1 MRRKLELLK
10 LQIKSAFL
18 SIPKIILGTIVTAV
32 LVIAISTCI
41 GIATAQDSDMRMK
54 VAVVYPDYDETE
66 NSDSADDN
74 KEFRYIKM
82 AFNYVSEIDT
92 IKNVCT
98 FEYTD
103 RQQAID
109 GLRNN
114 YYVMAII
121 VPENMISDI
130 MSGENTPVEVVC
142 QSEGVNNTSMI
153 FREMVRA
160 GGSDLATAEAGI
172 YTFDDLFNGVLKNY
186 RGLRGTH
193 ENKLNDIYLSYAL
206 NRSIYFKTRDISVK
220 EGLSTVQF
228 YVCTAIVMLLLLST
242 ITCAGNMKGESR
254 SLAKSLKGAGIS
266 AFDTGIARTTGV
278 GIVYIMIFEVLFI
291 IINVMRL
298 GVPAISGVLAVSTVG
313 EFIASILGI
322 VVLVYAA
329 VSFINCIFS
338 VVDDTVYSVITVCIL
353 GMACMYASGCI
364 VSSAFLAPGVR
375 VIGMYLP
382 TNGLFTLAC
391 QIIKGTVDISTI
403 MTNVMWIIIFQA
415 AGALAVK
422 IRRDR

>member
-1 MRRKLELLK
+1 
-10 LQIKSAFL
+10 
-18 SIPKIILGTIVTAV
+18 
-32 LVIAISTCI
+32 
-41 GIATAQDSDMRMK
+41 MRMK
-54 VAVVYPDYDETE
+54 VAVVYPDYDDTE
-66 NSDSADDN
+66 NSDSADNN

-130 MSGENTPVEVVC
+130 MSGENTPVE
-142 QSEGVNNTSMI
+142 
-153 FREMVRA
+153 EMVRA

-193 ENKLNDIYLSYAL
+193 ENELNDIYLSYAL

-228 YVCTAIVMLLLLST
+228 YVCTAIVMLLLQELP
-242 ITCAGNMKGESR
+242 E
-254 SLAKSLKGAGIS
+254 LAL
-266 AFDTGIARTTGV
+266 
-278 GIVYIMIFEVLFI
+278 
-291 IINVMRL
+291 
-298 GVPAISGVLAVSTVG
+298 
-313 EFIASILGI
+313 
-322 VVLVYAA
+322 
-329 VSFINCIFS
+329 CI
-338 VVDDTVYSVITVCIL
+338 
-353 GMACMYASGCI
+353 
-364 VSSAFLAPGVR
+364 
-375 VIGMYLP
+375 
-382 TNGLFTLAC
+382 
-391 QIIKGTVDISTI
+391 
-403 MTNVMWIIIFQA
+403 
-415 AGALAVK
+415 
-422 IRRDR
+422 

>member
-54 VAVVYPDYDETE
+54 VAVVYPDYDDTE
-66 NSDSADDN
+66 NSDSADNN

-130 MSGENTPVEVVC
+130 MSGENT
-142 QSEGVNNTSMI
+142 
-153 FREMVRA
+153 
-160 GGSDLATAEAGI
+160 
-172 YTFDDLFNGVLKNY
+172 DDLFNGVLKNY

-193 ENKLNDIYLSYAL
+193 ENELNDIYLSYAL

>member
-54 VAVVYPDYDETE
+54 VAVVYPDYDDTE
-66 NSDSADDN
+66 NSDSADNN

-193 ENKLNDIYLSYAL
+193 ENELNDIYLSYAL

-228 YVCTAIVMLLLLST
+228 LCMHSNCDA
-242 ITCAGNMKGESR
+242 
-254 SLAKSLKGAGIS
+254 
-266 AFDTGIARTTGV
+266 AFT
-278 GIVYIMIFEVLFI
+278 
-291 IINVMRL
+291 
-298 GVPAISGVLAVSTVG
+298 
-313 EFIASILGI
+313 
-322 VVLVYAA
+322 
-329 VSFINCIFS
+329 
-338 VVDDTVYSVITVCIL
+338 
-353 GMACMYASGCI
+353 
-364 VSSAFLAPGVR
+364 
-375 VIGMYLP
+375 
-382 TNGLFTLAC
+382 
-391 QIIKGTVDISTI
+391 
-403 MTNVMWIIIFQA
+403 
-415 AGALAVK
+415 
-422 IRRDR
+422 

>member
-54 VAVVYPDYDETE
+54 VAVVYPDYDDTE
-66 NSDSADDN
+66 NSDSADNN

-160 GGSDLATAEAGI
+160 GRLLTLQLQRRGYIHLTICSMVCLRITGGCVVHMRISLMTYIFRMHLTEAYTLRQGI
-172 YTFDDLFNGVLKNY
+172 YRLK
-186 RGLRGTH
+186 
-193 ENKLNDIYLSYAL
+193 KA
-206 NRSIYFKTRDISVK
+206 
-220 EGLSTVQF
+220 
-228 YVCTAIVMLLLLST
+228 
-242 ITCAGNMKGESR
+242 
-254 SLAKSLKGAGIS
+254 
-266 AFDTGIARTTGV
+266 
-278 GIVYIMIFEVLFI
+278 
-291 IINVMRL
+291 
-298 GVPAISGVLAVSTVG
+298 
-313 EFIASILGI
+313 
-322 VVLVYAA
+322 
-329 VSFINCIFS
+329 
-338 VVDDTVYSVITVCIL
+338 
-353 GMACMYASGCI
+353 
-364 VSSAFLAPGVR
+364 
-375 VIGMYLP
+375 
-382 TNGLFTLAC
+382 
-391 QIIKGTVDISTI
+391 
-403 MTNVMWIIIFQA
+403 
-415 AGALAVK
+415 
-422 IRRDR
+422 

>member
-1 MRRKLELLK
+1 MTVNGVGNATDCKRSDSIGGNMQMDSISRNLKNQIANAQKK
-10 LQIKSAFL
+10 LQELSSNQELSLEEKMKKRQEIQQEISSLTQQLRQHQIELRKQQQNKSSNSVDELTGA
-18 SIPKIILGTIVTAV
+18 
-32 LVIAISTCI
+32 
-41 GIATAQDSDMRMK
+41 
-54 VAVVYPDYDETE
+54 DYDDTE
-66 NSDSADDN
+66 NSDSADNN

-242 ITCAGNMKGESR
+242 ITCAGQYE
-254 SLAKSLKGAGIS
+254 GAYHCCVRNGCHVCVRC
-266 AFDTGIARTTGV
+266 ARNAW
-278 GIVYIMIFEVLFI
+278 L
-291 IINVMRL
+291 
-298 GVPAISGVLAVSTVG
+298 
-313 EFIASILGI
+313 
-322 VVLVYAA
+322 
-329 VSFINCIFS
+329 
-338 VVDDTVYSVITVCIL
+338 
-353 GMACMYASGCI
+353 
-364 VSSAFLAPGVR
+364 
-375 VIGMYLP
+375 
-382 TNGLFTLAC
+382 
-391 QIIKGTVDISTI
+391 Q
-403 MTNVMWIIIFQA
+403 QA
-415 AGALAVK
+415 YGAYFPEGSK
-422 IRRDR
+422 

>member
-54 VAVVYPDYDETE
+54 VAVVYPDYDDTE
-66 NSDSADDN
+66 NSDSADNN

-103 RQQAID
+103 RQQA
-109 GLRNN
+109 
-114 YYVMAII
+114 
-121 VPENMISDI
+121 ISDI

-278 GIVYIMIFEVLFI
+278 GIVYIVIFEVLFI

>member
-32 LVIAISTCI
+32 LVIAISTCV

-54 VAVVYPDYDETE
+54 VAVVYPDYDDTE
-66 NSDSADDN
+66 NSDSADN

-103 RQQAID
+103 RQKAID

-242 ITCAGNMKGESR
+242 ITCAGNMKGDSR
-254 SLAKSLKGAGIS
+254 TLAKSLKGAGIS
-266 AFDTGIARTTGV
+266 AFDTGIARTAGV

-298 GVPAISGVLAVSTVG
+298 GIPAISGVLAVSTVG
-313 EFIASILGI
+313 EFIASTLGI

-329 VSFINCIFS
+329 LSFINCIFS
-338 VVDDTVYSVITVCIL
+338 VVDDTVYSVITVSVI
-353 GMACMYASGCI
+353 GMVCMYASGCI
-364 VSSAFLAPGVR
+364 VSSAFLASGVR
-375 VIGMYLP
+375 TIGMYLP
-382 TNGLFTLAC
+382 TNGLFTLAG

-403 MTNVMWIIIFQA
+403 ITNVLWIIIFQA

>member
-1 MRRKLELLK
+1 MQLQRR
-10 LQIKSAFL
+10 
-18 SIPKIILGTIVTAV
+18 
-32 LVIAISTCI
+32 
-41 GIATAQDSDMRMK
+41 
-54 VAVVYPDYDETE
+54 
-66 NSDSADDN
+66 
-74 KEFRYIKM
+74 
-82 AFNYVSEIDT
+82 
-92 IKNVCT
+92 
-98 FEYTD
+98 
-103 RQQAID
+103 
-109 GLRNN
+109 
-114 YYVMAII
+114 
-121 VPENMISDI
+121 
-130 MSGENTPVEVVC
+130 
-142 QSEGVNNTSMI
+142 
-153 FREMVRA
+153 
-160 GGSDLATAEAGI
+160 I

-193 ENKLNDIYLSYAL
+193 ENELNDIYLSYAL

-228 YVCTAIVMLLLLST
+228 YVCTAIVMLLLLSG

-254 SLAKSLKGAGIS
+254 SLAKSL
-266 AFDTGIARTTGV
+266 